1 MKYTK
6 AALYVDFLT
15 ALFFLTY
22 GVKTLDAQCVTYF
35 SEQLIE
41 GLHFTTAQYSSLSA
55 LYWLSYAISAIAI
68 GLVTRKTGKRKA
80 LLAPSV
86 CLAGIVAFFTSAAC
100 NYFELALCRFL
111 SGLCLGACQSMMLAL
126 IAKNLVRNDYG
137 ARSGVV
143 NCGSA
148 IIGSTIGPILIAQ
161 ITKFGSWKTS
171 FLLTGGMFLLCGI
184 CTAFFVREVSFEI
197 MPVVDTQPKRSTA
210 FKALL
215 SNHNFVLCLCIGM
228 LETMAK
234 ICISVFLPLYYSDT
248 MGLDAL
254 TKGWFLSLMGLSFIP
269 ASLLVPVIAD
279 RLPIKGVLITA
290 FILSAISPAA
300 AVFLS
305 GSEMSTWLLAI
316 FGAWPAATVPLF
328 IYLIPRYSLP
338 EHLQGVANGIIMGTS
353 VFIGGCIAPT
363 ALGMLA
369 DAGYSIV
376 FLMGLCLIALVA
388 CVVLSCLIRSETKIA
403 AVNN

>member
-6 AALYVDFLT
+6 GALYVDFLT
-15 ALFFLTY
+15 VLFFLTY

-41 GLHFTTAQYSSLSA
+41 GLHFTTSQYSSLSA
-55 LYWLSYAISAIAI
+55 LYWLSYAISAISI
-68 GLVTRKTGKRKA
+68 GLITRKTGKRKA

-86 CLAGIVAFFTSAAC
+86 CLAGIVALLTSAARS
-100 NYFELALCRFL
+100 YFELALCRVL
-111 SGLCLGACQSMMLAL
+111 SGLCLGSSQSMMLAL

-148 IIGSTIGPILIAQ
+148 IIGSAIGPILIAQ

-171 FLLTGGMFLLCGI
+171 FLLTGGMFLICGI
-184 CTAFFVREVSFEI
+184 CTMLFVKEVSFET
-197 MPVVDTQPKRSTA
+197 MPVSGEKRKSSAA
-210 FKALL
+210 FMGLL
-215 SNHNFVLCLCIGM
+215 SNHNFLLCLCIGM

-234 ICISVFLPLYYSDT
+234 ICISVFLPLYYSDV
-248 MGLDAL
+248 MAFDVL
-254 TKGWFLSLMGLSFIP
+254 TKGWFLSLMGLAFIP

-279 RLPIKGVLITA
+279 RLPIKSVLQTA

-300 AVFLS
+300 AVFLN
-305 GSEMSTWLLAI
+305 GSELSAWLLAI

-338 EHLQGVANGIIMGTS
+338 EHLQGVANGVIMGTS
-353 VFIGGCIAPT
+353 VFVGGCVAPMV
-363 ALGMLA
+363 LGMLA

-376 FLMGLCLIALVA
+376 FLMGLCFAALIA
-388 CVVLSCLIRSETKIA
+388 CVVLSSMVRSESRRSA
-403 AVNN
+403 GNN